1 MGMIEA
7 KLKGF
12 DKICDSL
19 SCTPAEKESAHHGA
33 QLFFEKDWPSN
44 CFTVPMAISASRGQ
58 MPKRYMR
65 ALSRTQFEH
74 RMDASA
80 LENLPAAS

>member
-1 MGMIEA
+1 MEMMEA

-19 SCTPAEKESAHHGA
+19 SCTPAEKESAHFGA
-33 QLFFEKDWPSN
+33 RLFFEKDWPSS

-58 MPKRYMR
+58 VPKRYMR
-65 ALSRTQFEH
+65 ALSRTQFEYK
-74 RMDASA
+74 MDSSAPESSSA
-80 LENLPAAS
+80 LG